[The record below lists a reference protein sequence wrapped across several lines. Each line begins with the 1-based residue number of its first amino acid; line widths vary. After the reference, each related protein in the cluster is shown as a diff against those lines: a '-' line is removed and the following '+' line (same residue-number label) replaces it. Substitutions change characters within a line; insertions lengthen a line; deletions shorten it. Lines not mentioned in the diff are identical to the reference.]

1 MSTLEGERIEQ
12 RKITPVAAMISA
24 GKSKLLNVLFN
35 INYLECRAGIGTK
48 FVNLL
53 RYNPDIKEPIFYHL
67 KVKKE
72 GKEYIFYKDL
82 SKKYQGEKEII
93 EANKAINEELYNNK
107 NLIYEDLFYM
117 TEINSIPFITD
128 KDFLLSHDLCDIPG
142 LSEYQENTK
151 ENACDEQKEAET
163 EDFSRSNT
171 MDKITMQGKD
181 LGLSYDITKDFL
193 TQKLDLEGI
202 DEKDIKE
209 DDNDNAKEN
218 VKEENKDEDEIYYK
232 ISDNENQN
240 TYLTEIYK
248 IIKDYIEGG
257 IIIMSVENYYFEENF
272 ELIAKLNKVINKD
285 IVKFLVILNKMD
297 LSSNPKADIEK
308 FKGLIIKHFPKC
320 RTFNINLNTFIPL
333 SVNQLQNE
341 LLMKTSFKHLIRY
354 HFYNYVSNIKKE
366 KLISKNVDKTFIE
379 HLKEIIKTD
388 KSLDKKAIETK
399 VEQVNKMSN
408 LDEIKKE
415 IISIINDL
423 TEEFKGNSDI
433 KLGISSEDVDEDEDE
448 EFNDDDD
455 DLKPVDVIKA
465 FYLFHKNNI
474 LMPLFSEETVNL
486 LEYFKNDHFS
496 TNIIR
501 EIKNEEQNENSINR
515 QIMKCLKHLNK
526 KLKKAKIEVEKIKSL
541 IYEIRQTSEFLKIY
555 DSILIPFLGASNAG
569 KTTIINGMLGDDIL
583 PTDLNECTKRG
594 IIIRYHE
601 DEMTIR
607 KANFKKEKLLNRAYY
622 YFEAEKNIIGKG
634 KKQVTEILKGLNYDF
649 SEKEEDSFYYLQTK
663 IKLFDELGFDST
675 LKKKIYLIDFPGF
688 GTKNKFE
695 TEIYKKVM
703 SICNSF
709 FFTIKNSVIKEN
721 NNQIVLNSLFNEA
734 KEQKQILPSLFIKS
748 CLFILNN
755 DRSQSSDKKD
765 VDKAKEDINYLIK
778 GINKDNINLCFYNA
792 KYYSNYND
800 NKNYF
805 FNIKQTFEFEYQ
817 NYLSF
822 KRNIFKS
829 PEKVRGK
836 NYKTFIEYMF
846 KKLSEKIKNE
856 GLGTVK
862 KNQVIDNN
870 IKGKISRVLTD
881 FLNRKIIEMSDIL
894 KYEENFAKIFTL
906 GQEKIEQLKVLKE
919 SNYEEFKKAFN
930 SQIKYIN
937 DFVKKNVGQ
946 NIDKVLNTLDIFFS
960 TDFSEK
966 KTNITEINNFTNY
979 MKIEKRKINESYAKN
994 QTSLFQVITEYRDS
1008 IIKTLTDKEENIKQ
1022 LLKSKNIKEI
1032 FDEIINEIKNNIKNL
1047 NEKLI
1052 EIVWAIDSDLRLIS
1066 EDFQE
1071 ILKKFSEGKTS
1082 FDKID
1087 SFTIYFS
1094 LRVGDKTG
1102 NLEEEIL
1109 QELTNSCQNLS
1120 IIYEKKGFKDWLYSA
1135 FSNEHYLKNII
1146 ELLVNSFIKKM
1157 EYILVLISEQ
1167 LKLYS
1172 EDLFHSIE
1180 KSHSLATTT
1189 FTEEQL
1195 SYWKEIKNYYEA
1207 NKDKITSLKNLL
1219 KK

>member
-1 MSTLEGERIEQ
+1 MSTFEGEKIDM
-12 RKITPVAAMISA
+12 RKIAPVAAMISA
-24 GKSKLLNVLFN
+24 GKSKFLNVLYN

-67 KVKKE
+67 KVIKE
-72 GKEYIFYKDL
+72 GGKYIFYKDL
-82 SKKYQGEKEII
+82 SKIYRGEEEII
-93 EANKAINEELYNNK
+93 EANKNINEKLYNNK

-117 TEINSIPFITD
+117 TEINSMPFITD
-128 KDFLLSHDLCDIPG
+128 KDYLLSHDLCDIPG

-151 ENACDEQKEAET
+151 ENACDEKKEAET

-181 LGLSYDITKDFL
+181 LGLSYDFTKDL
-193 TQKLDLEGI
+193 LIQKLDLEEI

-209 DDNDNAKEN
+209 DDNDKEN

-232 ISDNENQN
+232 ISDIENQN

-297 LSSNPKADIEK
+297 LSSNPKEDIEK
-308 FKGLIIKHFPKC
+308 FKGLILKHFPKC
-320 RTFNINLNTFIPL
+320 KTFNINLNTFIPL

-341 LLMKTSFKHLIRY
+341 LLMKKSFKHLIRY

-379 HLKEIIKTD
+379 HLNEIIKTD
-388 KSLDKKAIETK
+388 KSFDKEVIEKKAE
-399 VEQVNKMSN
+399 EVNNMSN
-408 LDEIKKE
+408 IDEIKEE
-415 IISIINDL
+415 IKSIIYEL
-423 TEEFKGNSDI
+423 AEEFKGNSDI
-433 KLGISSEDVDEDEDE
+433 KLGISSEDIDEDEDE
-448 EFNDDDD
+448 GFDDD
-455 DLKPVDVIKA
+455 DLKPAIVIKA

-474 LMPLFSEETVNL
+474 LMPLFSEETINL
-486 LEYFKNDHFS
+486 LDYFKNDHFS

-501 EIKNEEQNENSINR
+501 EIRNEEKNENSINR
-515 QIMKCLKHLNK
+515 QIMKCLKDLNK

-541 IYEIRQTSEFLKIY
+541 IYEIRQTNEFLKIY
-555 DSILIPFLGASNAG
+555 DTILIPFLGASNAG

-594 IIIRYHE
+594 IIIRYHDGE
-601 DEMTIR
+601 EMTIK
-607 KANFKKEKLLNRAYY
+607 KANFKKEKLLNRDYY

-649 SEKEEDSFYYLQTK
+649 SEKEEDSFYYLQIK
-663 IKLFDELGFDST
+663 IKLFDELGYDST

-755 DRSQSSDKKD
+755 DRSQSIDKKD

-822 KRNIFKS
+822 KRNIFKT

-836 NYKTFIEYMF
+836 NYKTFIEYIF
-846 KKLSEKIKNE
+846 KKLNEKIKNE

-881 FLNRKIIEMSDIL
+881 FNNKNIIEMSDIL

-919 SNYEEFKKAFN
+919 SNYEEFKKVLD

-937 DFVKKNVGQ
+937 DFVKKNASQ

-966 KTNITEINNFTNY
+966 KTNITEINNFTNN
-979 MKIEKRKINESYAKN
+979 MKEEKKKINESFSKN
-994 QTSLFQVITEYRDS
+994 QTSLFQIITEYRDS

-1022 LLKSKNIKEI
+1022 LLKIKNIKQI
-1032 FDEIINEIKNNIKNL
+1032 FDDIINEIKNNIKNL
-1047 NEKLI
+1047 NEKLVG
-1052 EIVWAIDSDLRLIS
+1052 IVRTIDSDLSKIS
-1066 EDFQE
+1066 EDFQD

-1082 FDKID
+1082 FDKLD

-1094 LRVGDKTG
+1094 LKVGDKTG

-1120 IIYEKKGFKDWLYSA
+1120 IIYEKKGFKEWLYSA

-1146 ELLVNSFIKKM
+1146 ELLVNIFIKKM

-1167 LKLYS
+1167 LKKYS

-1195 SYWKEIKNYYEA
+1195 SYWKDIKQYYEA
-1207 NKDKITSLKNLL
+1207 NKDEIKSLKNTL